1 MKNFGKLLVL
11 GFMVLSIV
19 SCGKDNESG
28 GGTTAS
34 ASTTTTISS
43 TGVNYKNYQQIK
55 DAYSKISFAS
65 GVKKNMVIYHIGS
78 DYGGESITNNIPEFD
93 FSDLF
98 DFNFDFCM
106 NINGNLKG
114 DCDSNQ
120 GYNQGNQ
127 LSGVVS
133 RGEYKVV
140 KTMSKDSISLDIASG
155 VYGQGFEFEAGTYNR
170 NDTIYKDM
178 LNLEGKSVVKVVIS
192 EAQVTILEGTTTKQI
207 KADYVE
213 YFYSD
218 YSLKGFVLSTAFPM
232 MANPIANTK
241 NNDLTGVL
249 SFSGNKTIQSISV
262 NIHDLQYDYMTNTY
276 KTITAGT
283 RSIRF

>member
-1 MKNFGKLLVL
+1 MKNFGKLLTL

-19 SCGKDNESG
+19 SCGKDNDSG
-28 GGTTAS
+28 GS
-34 ASTTTTISS
+34 SVSSTTSTVSS
-43 TGVNYKNYQQIK
+43 TGVNYKTYEEIK
-55 DAYSKISFAS
+55 SAYSGMSFAS
-65 GVKKNMVIYHIGS
+65 GVQENMVVYHIGS
-78 DYGGESITNNIPEFD
+78 DYGGSSITNNIQDFD

-120 GYNQGNQ
+120 GYNQGTQ

-140 KTMSKDSISLDIASG
+140 KTLSKDSISLDIASG
-155 VYGQGFEFEAGTYNR
+155 VYGQGFEFDPGTYNR
-170 NDTIYKDM
+170 NDAIYKEM

-192 EAQVTILEGTTTKQI
+192 EAQITILEGTTTKQI

-218 YSLKGFVLSTAFPM
+218 YSLKGFVLSTAFPV

-249 SFSGNKTIQSISV
+249 SFSGNKTVQSISV

-276 KTITAGT
+276 KTIAAGT